1 MQRNGLDNTLFV
13 KNITNP
19 ETGEQF
25 LGLDYIDMIAV
36 LWKGIQMLDQEIQK
50 IVSVWGNLSGRNA
63 DSGAECGSLQL

>member
-50 IVSVWGNLSGRNA
+50 LKA
-63 DSGAECGSLQL
+63 CK